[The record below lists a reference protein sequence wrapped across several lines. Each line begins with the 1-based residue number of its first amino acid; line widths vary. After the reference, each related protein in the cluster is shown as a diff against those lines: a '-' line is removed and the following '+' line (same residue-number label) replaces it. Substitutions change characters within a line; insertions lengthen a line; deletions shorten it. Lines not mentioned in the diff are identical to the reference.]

1 MSEQYVNPEAE
12 QEAKLPIDIRTLLI
26 GLWRRKFMLVVLIL
40 LFAGLAYLGGRTMNK
55 SIYQSTTVLL
65 FKPSEE
71 KKREILDLGKALMT
85 QVSMVK
91 VKPNLEDI
99 RRKLNL
105 AASIDSVGQALD
117 VSVEKNTEILSITA
131 TWDDAKLS
139 ADIANS
145 IRDTFLENG
154 VRIDKEAASGQIRDV
169 SKRLAVVTS
178 TLKVVDKELQSFSEK
193 TNYTEFVEMSKA
205 ALDQFNQMDLL
216 WEQAKS
222 DQSTL
227 RQQVNNLGTVIKQ
240 LKQRVAGEEKQMFE
254 LDRLSNINTRIE
266 NLRQKITDDKE
277 LRSNA
282 AQLAQ
287 RELELA
293 RAKRLLESGAI
304 SQTQYEAA
312 RLAYEEQKVRSID
325 SDQVK
330 LWKDQLEQL
339 YRVVIPS
346 NMGATPSGDMLQ
358 EMLKKEF
365 DLQLDQISVGERVKN
380 FALARTS
387 AVNRVESLPSTQRQ
401 YLVLSRELK
410 NMEDEKAQLLDV
422 LGKAKRFYG
431 SDSYDFVLISEAKIP
446 SSPIKSNRKTL
457 TMGIFAFGA
466 IVTLASILGMELS
479 DTTIKSSPDMA
490 ARLSVPAIGQLPHLD
505 RRQRKLPTEKDSV
518 RVEEFSVMARLI
530 RQLCQQHGNRV
541 IVCSARHSEG
551 TTTIIAHIAASLG
564 RQDENVL
571 LVDGGSDEEGSDVR
585 ITDLCAPENLT
596 GAGIG
601 DYLEGLVTDIDEI
614 VKPTKLKGVSIV
626 PRIGTPVSPDMIS
639 SKRMGALMEELGRR
653 YSIVIV
659 EASAVLDNVD
669 AELLAQ
675 TIDYG
680 VIVVKSRYQTAS
692 SIRKAM
698 DRLKLGGCPVY
709 GAVANEI
716 DKLYL
721 V

>member
-1 MSEQYVNPEAE
+1 LSEPYVNPEAE
-12 QEAKLPIDIRTLLI
+12 QETKLPIDVRTLLI
-26 GLWRRKFMLVVLIL
+26 GLWRRKFMLVVFIL
-40 LFAGLAYLGGRTMNK
+40 LFAALAYYGGRWMNK
-55 SIYQSTTVLL
+55 SVYQTSSVLL
-65 FKPSEE
+65 YKPSEE
-71 KKREILDLGKALMT
+71 KAHEIVDLGSALMT
-85 QVSMVK
+85 QMSMVK

-105 AASIDSVGQALD
+105 AASIDAVGQAID
-117 VSVEKNTEILSITA
+117 VAVEKNTQIMTITV
-131 TWDDAKLS
+131 TWDDAKLC
-139 ADIANS
+139 ADIANT
-145 IRDTFLENG
+145 IRDTFLENS
-154 VRIDKEAASGQIRDV
+154 VRIDKEAASGQISDV
-169 SKRLAVVTS
+169 GKRLAVVTEA
-178 TLKVVDKELQSFSEK
+178 LKKIDSELQVFSEK

-222 DQSTL
+222 DQKTL
-227 RQQVNNLGTVIKQ
+227 REQVRNLGTVIKQ
-240 LKQRVAGEEKQMFE
+240 LKDRVSGEQKQMFE

-330 LWKDQLEQL
+330 QWKDQLEQL

-346 NMGATPSGDMLQ
+346 NLGTTPSGDMLQ

-365 DLQLDQISVGERVKN
+365 DLQLDQISVAERVKS
-380 FALARTS
+380 FALARQS
-387 AVNRVESLPSTQRQ
+387 AVARVESLPSTQRQ
-401 YLVLSRELK
+401 YLVLSRNLK
-410 NMEDEKAQLLDV
+410 NLEDEKTQLLDV

-431 SDSYDFVLISEAKIP
+431 SDSYDFVLISDAKVP
-446 SSPIKSNRKTL
+446 SNPIKSNRKTL
-457 TMGIFAFGA
+457 TMGIFAFGV
-466 IVTLASILGMELS
+466 IITLAAILGMELS
-479 DTTIKSSPDMA
+479 DTRIKSAPDMA
-490 ARLSVPAIGQLPHLD
+490 ARLGVPAIGQLPYLD
-505 RRQRKLPTEKDSV
+505 KNQRQMPTELGV
-518 RVEEFSVMARLI
+518 VTVEEFSVIARLI
-530 RQLCQQHGNRV
+530 RQLCQQHGNRLL
-541 IVCSARHSEG
+541 VCSARHSEG
-551 TTTIIAHIAASLG
+551 TTTILAHVAASLG

-571 LVDGGSDEEGSDVR
+571 VIDGGSDEIS
-585 ITDLCAPENLT
+585 ITELCTPDQLV

-601 DYLEGLVTDIDEI
+601 DYLEGKVGNIDEI
-614 VKPTKLKGVSIV
+614 IKATKLRGVSII
-626 PRIGTPVSPDMIS
+626 PRIGTTVTPDMIS
-639 SKRMGALMEELGRR
+639 SKRMATLMDELGRR
-653 YSIVIV
+653 YSIVMV

-669 AELLAQ
+669 AELLSQ

-680 VIVVKSRYQTAS
+680 VFVVKSRYQTAS
-692 SIRKAM
+692 NIRKAM

>member
-1 MSEQYVNPEAE
+1 MSEPYVNPEAE

-26 GLWRRKFMLVVLIL
+26 GLWRRKFILVIMIA
-40 LFAGLAYLGGRTMNK
+40 LFAGLAYLGGRMMNK
-55 SIYQSTTVLL
+55 SIYQTTTVLL
-65 FKPSEE
+65 YKPSEE
-71 KKREILDLGKALMT
+71 KKREILDIGKSLMT

-91 VKPNLEDI
+91 VKPNLEDV

-105 AASIDSVGQALD
+105 AASLDAVGQAID
-117 VSVEKNTEILSITA
+117 VSVEKNTEIISITA

-139 ADIANS
+139 ADIANQ
-145 IRDTFLENG
+145 IRDTFLANG

-169 SKRLAVVTS
+169 SKRLATVTAA
-178 TLKVVDKELQSFSEK
+178 LKVVDSELQVFSEK

-222 DQSTL
+222 DQKTL
-227 RQQVNNLGTVIKQ
+227 SEQVKNLGTVIKQ
-240 LKQRVAGEEKQMFE
+240 LKDRVSGEQKQMFE

-330 LWKDQLEQL
+330 QWKDQLEQL

-346 NMGATPSGDMLQ
+346 NLGSTPSGDMLQ

-365 DLQLDQISVGERVKN
+365 DLQLDQISVAERVKN
-380 FALARTS
+380 FALARQS
-387 AVNRVESLPSTQRQ
+387 AVTRVESLPSTQRQ
-401 YLVLSRELK
+401 YLVLSRNLK
-410 NMEDEKAQLLDV
+410 NLEDEKTQLLDV

-431 SDSYDFVLISEAKIP
+431 SDSYDFVLISDAKVP

-457 TMGIFAFGA
+457 TMGIFAFGV
-466 IVTLASILGMELS
+466 IITLALILGMELS
-479 DTTIKSSPDMA
+479 DTRIKSAPDMA
-490 ARLSVPAIGQLPHLD
+490 ARLGVPAIGQLPHLD
-505 RRQRKLPTEKDSV
+505 KNQRQMPTEQGV
-518 RVEEFSVMARLI
+518 VTVEEFSVIARLI
-530 RQLCQQHGNRV
+530 RQLCQQHGNRLL
-541 IVCSARHSEG
+541 VCSARHSEG
-551 TTTIIAHIAASLG
+551 TTTIVAHVAASLG

-571 LVDGGSDEEGSDVR
+571 IIDGGSEDIS
-585 ITDLCAPENLT
+585 ITELCTPEQLA

-601 DYLEGLVTDIDEI
+601 DYLEGKVANIDEI
-614 VKPTKLKGVSIV
+614 IKATKLRGVSII
-626 PRIGTPVSPDMIS
+626 PRIGTTVTPDMIS
-639 SKRMGALMEELGRR
+639 SKRMATLMDELGRR
-653 YSIVIV
+653 YSIVMV

-669 AELLAQ
+669 AELLSQ

-680 VIVVKSRYQTAS
+680 VFVVKSRYQTAS
-692 SIRKAM
+692 NIRKAM

>member
-1 MSEQYVNPEAE
+1 MSEPFVNPEAE

-26 GLWRRKFMLVVLIL
+26 GLWRRKFILVIMIA
-40 LFAGLAYLGGRTMNK
+40 LFAALAYYGGQLMNK
-55 SIYQSTTVLL
+55 SIYQTTTVLL
-65 FKPSEE
+65 YKPSEE
-71 KKREILDLGKALMT
+71 KKREILDIGKSLMT

-91 VKPNLEDI
+91 VKPNLEDV

-105 AASIDSVGQALD
+105 AASLDSVGQAID
-117 VSVEKNTEILSITA
+117 VSVEKNTEIMSIVV
-131 TWDDAKLS
+131 TWDDAKLC
-139 ADIANS
+139 ADIANMT
-145 IRDTFLENG
+145 RDTFLENG

-169 SKRLAVVTS
+169 SKRLAVVTEA
-178 TLKVVDKELQSFSEK
+178 LKKIDGELQVFSEK

-222 DQSTL
+222 DQKTL
-227 RQQVNNLGTVIKQ
+227 REQVRNLGTVIKQ
-240 LKQRVAGEEKQMFE
+240 LKDRVSGEQKQMFE

-330 LWKDQLEQL
+330 QWKDQLEQL

-346 NMGATPSGDMLQ
+346 NLGSTPSGDMLQ

-365 DLQLDQISVGERVKN
+365 DLQLDQISVAERVKS
-380 FALARTS
+380 FELARQAAS
-387 AVNRVESLPSTQRQ
+387 ARVESLPSTQRQ
-401 YLVLSRELK
+401 YLVLSRNLK
-410 NMEDEKAQLLDV
+410 NLEDEKGQLLDV

-431 SDSYDFVLISEAKIP
+431 SDSYDFVLISDAKVP
-446 SSPIKSNRKTL
+446 SNPIKSNRKTL
-457 TMGIFAFGA
+457 TMGIFAFGV
-466 IVTLASILGMELS
+466 IITLAAILGMELS
-479 DTTIKSSPDMA
+479 DTRIKSAPDMS
-490 ARLSVPAIGQLPHLD
+490 ARLGVPAIGQLPYLD
-505 RRQRKLPTEKDSV
+505 KNQRQMPTEQGV
-518 RVEEFSVMARLI
+518 VTVEEFSVIARLI
-530 RQLCQQHGNRV
+530 RQLCQQHGNRLL
-541 IVCSARHSEG
+541 VCSARHSEG
-551 TTTIIAHIAASLG
+551 TTTVLAHVAASLG

-571 LVDGGSDEEGSDVR
+571 IIDGGSEDIS
-585 ITDLCAPENLT
+585 ITELCTPEQLE

-601 DYLEGLVTDIDEI
+601 DYLEGKVTNIDEI
-614 VKPTKLKGVSIV
+614 IKATKLRGVSII
-626 PRIGTPVSPDMIS
+626 PRIGTTVTPDMIS
-639 SKRMGALMEELGRR
+639 SKRMATLMDELGRR
-653 YSIVIV
+653 YSIVMV

-669 AELLAQ
+669 AELLSQ

-680 VIVVKSRYQTAS
+680 VFVVKSRYQTAS
-692 SIRKAM
+692 NIRKAM

>member
-1 MSEQYVNPEAE
+1 MVIMIA
-12 QEAKLPIDIRTLLI
+12 
-26 GLWRRKFMLVVLIL
+26 
-40 LFAGLAYLGGRTMNK
+40 LFAALAYYGGQLMNK
-55 SIYQSTTVLL
+55 SIYQTTTVLL
-65 FKPSEE
+65 YKPSEE
-71 KKREILDLGKALMT
+71 KKREILDIGKSLMT

-91 VKPNLEDI
+91 VKPNLEDV

-105 AASIDSVGQALD
+105 AASLDSVGQAID
-117 VSVEKNTEILSITA
+117 VSVEKNTEIMSIVV
-131 TWDDAKLS
+131 TWDDAKLC
-139 ADIANS
+139 ADIANMT
-145 IRDTFLENG
+145 RDTFLENG

-169 SKRLAVVTS
+169 SKRLAVVTEA
-178 TLKVVDKELQSFSEK
+178 LKKIDGELQVFSEK

-222 DQSTL
+222 DQKTL
-227 RQQVNNLGTVIKQ
+227 REQVRNLGTVIKQ
-240 LKQRVAGEEKQMFE
+240 LKDRVSGEQKQMFE

-330 LWKDQLEQL
+330 QWKDQLEQL

-346 NMGATPSGDMLQ
+346 NLGSTPSGDMLQ

-365 DLQLDQISVGERVKN
+365 DLQLDQISVAERVKS
-380 FALARTS
+380 FELARQAAS
-387 AVNRVESLPSTQRQ
+387 ARVESLPSTQRQ
-401 YLVLSRELK
+401 YLVLSRNLK
-410 NMEDEKAQLLDV
+410 NLEDEKGQLLDV

-431 SDSYDFVLISEAKIP
+431 SDSYDFVLISDAKVP
-446 SSPIKSNRKTL
+446 SNPIKSNRKTL
-457 TMGIFAFGA
+457 TMGIFAFGV
-466 IVTLASILGMELS
+466 IITLAAILGMELS
-479 DTTIKSSPDMA
+479 DTRIKSAPDMS
-490 ARLSVPAIGQLPHLD
+490 ARLGVPAIGQLPYLD
-505 RRQRKLPTEKDSV
+505 KNQRQMPTEQGV
-518 RVEEFSVMARLI
+518 VTVEEFSVIARLI
-530 RQLCQQHGNRV
+530 RQLCQQHGNRLL
-541 IVCSARHSEG
+541 VCSARHSEG
-551 TTTIIAHIAASLG
+551 TTTVLAHVAASLG

-571 LVDGGSDEEGSDVR
+571 IIDGGSEDIS
-585 ITDLCAPENLT
+585 ITELCTPEQLE

-601 DYLEGLVTDIDEI
+601 DYLEGKVTNIDEI
-614 VKPTKLKGVSIV
+614 IKATKLRGVSII
-626 PRIGTPVSPDMIS
+626 PRIGTTVTPDMIS
-639 SKRMGALMEELGRR
+639 SKRMATLMDELGRR
-653 YSIVIV
+653 YSIVMV

-669 AELLAQ
+669 AELLSQ

-680 VIVVKSRYQTAS
+680 VFVVKSRYQTAS
-692 SIRKAM
+692 NIRKAM

>member
-1 MSEQYVNPEAE
+1 MSEPYVNPEAE
-12 QEAKLPIDIRTLLI
+12 QETKLPIDIRTLLI
-26 GLWRRKFMLVVLIL
+26 GLWRRKFILVILVLV
-40 LFAGLAYLGGRTMNK
+40 FAGLAYLGGSTMNK
-55 SIYQSTTVLL
+55 SIYQTTTVLL
-65 FKPSEE
+65 YKPSEE
-71 KKREILDLGKALMT
+71 KKREIVDIGKALMT
-85 QVSMVK
+85 QMSMVK
-91 VKPNLEDI
+91 IRPNLEDT

-105 AASIDSVGQALD
+105 NKSIDVVASAID
-117 VSVEKNTEILSITA
+117 VTVEKNTEIMSITV
-131 TWDDAKLS
+131 TWDDAKLCS
-139 ADIANS
+139 DMANLL
-145 IRDTFLENG
+145 RDTFLANS
-154 VRIDKEAASGQIRDV
+154 VHIDRESASGQIRDV
-169 SKRLAVVTS
+169 NKRLTVVTAA
-178 TLKVVDKELQSFSEK
+178 LKNVDRELQVFSEK

-222 DQSTL
+222 DQKTL
-227 RQQVNNLGTVIKQ
+227 REQVNNLGTVIKQ
-240 LKQRVAGEEKQMFE
+240 LKQRVSGEQKQMFE

-330 LWKDQLEQL
+330 QWKDQLEQL

-346 NMGATPSGDMLQ
+346 NLGSTPSGDMLQ

-380 FALARTS
+380 YAQARES
-387 AVNRVESLPSTQRQ
+387 ASARVEGLPSTQRQ

-410 NMEDEKAQLLDV
+410 NLEDEKTTLLDA
-422 LGKAKRFYG
+422 LGKAKRFFG
-431 SDSYDFVLISEAKIP
+431 SDSYDFVIVSDAKVP
-446 SSPIKSNRKTL
+446 SLPIKSNRMMLTL
-457 TMGIFAFGA
+457 GIFAFGM
-466 IVTLASILGMELS
+466 IITFASILGMELS
-479 DTTIKSSPDMA
+479 DTTIKSAPDMA
-490 ARLSVPAIGQLPHLD
+490 ARLGVPAIGQLPFLD
-505 RRQRKLPTEKDSV
+505 KNQRCLPTEKGMV
-518 RVEEFSVMARLI
+518 RVEEFSVIARLI
-530 RQLCQQHGNRV
+530 RQLCKQHGNRL
-541 IVCSARHSEG
+541 IICSARHGEG
-551 TTTIIAHIAASLG
+551 TTTIISHIAASLG

-571 LVDGGSDEEGSDVR
+571 LIDGGSNEDDSDVR
-585 ITDLCAPENLT
+585 ITELCTTEQLT

-614 VKPTKLKGVSIV
+614 IKPTMLQRVSII
-626 PRIGTPVSPDMIS
+626 PRIGTAVTPDMIS
-639 SKRMGALMEELGRR
+639 SKRMSALIEELGRR
-653 YSIVIV
+653 YSIVII

-680 VIVVKSRYQTAS
+680 VVVVKSRYQTAS

-698 DRLKLGGCPVY
+698 DRLSLGGCPVH

-716 DKLYL
+716 NKLYL